1 MRATMI
7 AAAAAALIG
16 WTGAANAQPTGR
28 AVMAPNIT
36 TRPGTVTPPAV
47 GAEAPMP
54 DVSMA
59 PEAMPEVSADAPA
72 MPPVSA
78 EAPPAAATEPVAP
91 PSPDMTTCEPAA
103 DGSGCASP
111 GPDATTPAPPQ

>member
-59 PEAMPEVSADAPA
+59 PEAMPEVSA
-72 MPPVSA
+72 